1 MNDNVSGFE
10 EMMKN
15 MKYNNKWKKAGA
27 AVMAAA
33 LLGNSALISGSGLL
47 TACAAGAETPLG
59 SYTEAQMLCFG
70 DNVLEYWEIQGLVEH
85 YNPSYLKQLDIFYSN
100 PMGGTGMM
108 DMTDLSVYEESL
120 EGLKGLS
127 KDQLLLLALN
137 LRQEANE
144 LKVEAEDQK
153 NKISE
158 ESYQEYTDN
167 IKELKRLAQKA
178 EKAANGTTETK
189 RALRIVRN
197 QEVISVSAQMR
208 EYQNL
213 LAQDQIQAKNQELAE
228 LSYQSSERQYG
239 LGMISAEALLA
250 AQDSLNAVRS
260 ARDASAA
267 SLLQK
272 KHQLIT
278 ALGWAYDGN
287 PEIRTIPEPDLN
299 LIAAYDL
306 TADTALAVGANYDV
320 YDLRKKDKS
329 EFNGTQDKLR
339 QIREKED
346 QVRMQMEYLYS
357 DVQQKMLT
365 YQSAQEGW
373 TAADAKLSQA
383 ERKFHLG
390 MISKAEFLAEEI
402 AWMTAKASKEQAAL
416 SLLAAMEN
424 YEWAV
429 KGLMK
434 L

>member
-1 MNDNVSGFE
+1 MNYNASGFE

-15 MKYNNKWKKAGA
+15 MKYKNKWKKAGA
-27 AVMAAA
+27 AVMTAA

-100 PMGGTGMM
+100 PMGETGMM

-120 EGLKGLS
+120 EGLNGLS
-127 KDQLLLLALN
+127 RDQLLILAAN
-137 LRQEANE
+137 LRAEAEE
-144 LKVEAEDQK
+144 LKNEADDRK
-153 NKISE
+153 ASISE
-158 ESYQEYTDN
+158 AAYQEYTDN
-167 IKELKRLAQKA
+167 IKALKRLAQKA
-178 EKAANGTTETK
+178 EKAAKGTAETK

-208 EYQNL
+208 AYQNQ
-213 LAQDQIQAKNQELAE
+213 LAQDQIQAKNLELAE

-239 LGMISAEALLA
+239 IGMISKEALLT

-267 SLLQK
+267 ALLQN

-278 ALGWAYDGN
+278 ALGWAYDGS
-287 PEIRTIPEPDLN
+287 PDIRTIPEPDLS
-299 LIAAYDL
+299 LVAAYDL
-306 TADTALAVGANYDV
+306 TADTELAVGASYDV

-329 EFNGTQDKLR
+329 EFNGAQDKMR

-357 DVQQKMLT
+357 DVQQKVLA

-373 TAADAKLSQA
+373 PASDAKLAQA

-402 AWMTAKASKEQAAL
+402 TWLTAKASKEQAAL
-416 SLLAAMEN
+416 TLLAAMET
-424 YEWAV
+424 YEWAI
-429 KGLMK
+429 KGLVK